1 MRLTWMS
8 MTKITVENWARGTSK
23 VSSVTSPGQSHISS
37 GMTVLRGAAR
47 WRQGGCGRLGEVQ
60 THSKWCLVDCV
71 VVSRYRVSRGGRLLN
86 RTCWIEVFPLLGIA
100 GEEACTRLGTGT
112 SRSRLLAHTLF
123 RPTWHTPAAQ
133 FVARTC
139 ASPTGESSS
148 LRHHWTWHGLRQGL
162 AEWAVLTLS
171 LETCCPSQ
179 PE

>member
-8 MTKITVENWARGTSK
+8 MTKITVENWARGTSR

-47 WRQGGCGRLGEVQ
+47 WRQGRRGRLGEVQ

-112 SRSRLLAHTLF
+112 SRSRWLAHTLF
-123 RPTWHTPAAQ
+123 RPTWHTLPHTLWHAPAHPQ
-133 FVARTC
+133 QENLRPRDIIGLGTVC
-139 ASPTGESSS
+139 AKAWLS
-148 LRHHWTWHGLRQGL
+148 GL
-162 AEWAVLTLS
+162 S
-171 LETCCPSQ
+171 
-179 PE
+179 